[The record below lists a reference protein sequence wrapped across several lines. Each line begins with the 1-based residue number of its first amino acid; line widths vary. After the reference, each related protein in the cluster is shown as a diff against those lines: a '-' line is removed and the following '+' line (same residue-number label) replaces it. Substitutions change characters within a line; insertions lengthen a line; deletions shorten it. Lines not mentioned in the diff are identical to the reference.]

1 MNILI
6 ALLVIGIIVFL
17 HELGHFLAAK
27 TFKIPVSDFAVG
39 MGPELISI
47 QGEETNY
54 ALRLLPIGGYVNIEG
69 MEYDS
74 KLENGF
80 NMKPAWQKFI
90 VLIAGIFMNFLTAL
104 VILFFSFKMTGAEEP
119 LDKAIIGQIAKDS
132 PSYSILHQGDKILEI
147 EGIRIESWQD
157 ISKNLNKK
165 FKNDEV
171 NIKLLRNDKEEVLK
185 AKTIYNEKEK
195 RSLLGIT
202 PTYIHR
208 DLNLRESFILA
219 SKTFIKIFKD
229 MFTGFKMLFSG
240 KVSKDEIAGPIGLI
254 QIVGQ
259 TSQYGF
265 YALALMVAVLSIN
278 IGFINLI
285 PIPALDGGRI
295 IFVILES
302 IGVKVNKKFE
312 DYIHRIGMVLLFSFI
327 FIVSINDILKF
338 FR

>member
-69 MEYDS
+69 MDYDS

-147 EGIRIESWQD
+147 EGIKIESWQD
-157 ISKNLNKK
+157 ISKNLNKR

-195 RSLLGIT
+195 DH
-202 PTYIHR
+202 Y
-208 DLNLRESFILA
+208 
-219 SKTFIKIFKD
+219 
-229 MFTGFKMLFSG
+229 
-240 KVSKDEIAGPIGLI
+240 
-254 QIVGQ
+254 
-259 TSQYGF
+259 
-265 YALALMVAVLSIN
+265 
-278 IGFINLI
+278 
-285 PIPALDGGRI
+285 
-295 IFVILES
+295 
-302 IGVKVNKKFE
+302 
-312 DYIHRIGMVLLFSFI
+312 
-327 FIVSINDILKF
+327 
-338 FR
+338 